1 MGSDRERDG
10 RDGDEGRRPA
20 PCEVPPGCV
29 TSVQRAPGRPA
40 DTPGVG
46 ECAHGMSQ
54 PASSVPPA
62 PGEITPEMVTVQR
75 APGARRV
82 HGPWCSVS
90 VPPAPGEDTRHQ
102 ASQRPACR
110 PAWASALALSQ
121 PASSV
126 QRPWRAILDTCLL
139 CNVKNGGKIMDMDML
154 LIDEEFFLYVAE
166 LNAESK
172 QRVKWGLTRRITNN
186 NLEAADLDEDGVVG
200 AVEFIVYKLKEMGKI
215 DEKDISGIME
225 EFEQLDYDDS
235 GTLTTSDIVLAQ
247 TTSQI

>member
-1 MGSDRERDG
+1 MAVGIGE
-10 RDGDEGRRPA
+10 PIF
-20 PCEVPPGCV
+20 
-29 TSVQRAPGRPA
+29 RA
-40 DTPGVG
+40 
-46 ECAHGMSQ
+46 
-54 PASSVPPA
+54 SVP
-62 PGEITPEMVTVQR
+62 
-75 APGARRV
+75 RV
-82 HGPWCSVS
+82 FDLLEHRGVCV
-90 VPPAPGEDTRHQ
+90 
-102 ASQRPACR
+102 
-110 PAWASALALSQ
+110 ALAI
-121 PASSV
+121 ATV
-126 QRPWRAILDTCLL
+126 AAGAVDTCLL

-235 GTLTTSDIVLAQ
+235 GTLTTSDIKKKRKITEQLLLRGSLREVTAEDNVNEKRNTNNMDETGSKDPRVPTFVNLLVEV
-247 TTSQI
+247 SLM